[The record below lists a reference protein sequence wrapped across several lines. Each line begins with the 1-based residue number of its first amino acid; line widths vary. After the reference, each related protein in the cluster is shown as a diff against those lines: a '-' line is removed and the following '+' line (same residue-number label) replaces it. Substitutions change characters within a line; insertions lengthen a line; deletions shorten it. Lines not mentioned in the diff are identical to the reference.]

1 MFTRSFIRAGVAALL
16 VESAP
21 AACGTDA
28 PDGAG
33 TAGAGGAAP
42 TAGAASGAAATAS
55 ATQGEVSPGDN
66 VEFVATEF
74 AFTPSALTA
83 MAGTYSGT
91 LVNEGTIKSSTT
103 SGSTT
108 ATQSSR
114 PAGETVEFEFEVPE
128 EGIRYHCS
136 IPGHAEA
143 GMEGIIRTGATP
155 QAESADTH
163 GDSGDSGDMAAVE
176 ADPDAP
182 QYEWRD
188 PRAPARGEGEGFTLV
203 PGGAPDGGD
212 LIDVEMVVEEK
223 LATVAEGYV
232 QQIWTF
238 NGTMPGP
245 VIRTEVGDTVRV
257 HLINP
262 PEATAS
268 HSVDFHASQVAWND
282 EMRSIAP
289 GEELI
294 YEFTTDYAG
303 VWMYHCGTDP
313 VLHHIANGMFGMVIV
328 EPEGGLPPMD
338 NEFFIVQ
345 HEWYLGPQG
354 EVSSFTKANQA
365 ARARFR
371 HVQRRSVPVQGQP
384 DRDPDRRRGPAVR
397 ARRRAVDRLGVPHR
411 RDDLRRCDQGRCP
424 SAARQRRQLGIAG
437 GRSGTGTRC
446 GHRTEGRGGRALP
459 DGDPRLQLPG
469 SGSGGPAAGRRRRTV
484 IEDVGPCSWV
494 AESGRL

>member
-1 MFTRSFIRAGVAALL
+1 MYIRSLVRVGVAALL
-16 VESAP
+16 VAAA

-33 TAGAGGAAP
+33 ATGG
-42 TAGAASGAAATAS
+42 GGASGAAAGAPAAADTGS
-55 ATQGEVSPGDN
+55 ATAEVSPGDN

-74 AFTPSALTA
+74 AFTPSTVMAT
-83 MAGTYSGT
+83 AGTYSGT
-91 LVNEGTIKSSTT
+91 LVNNGTMEHDIKFDN
-103 SGSTT
+103 GD
-108 ATQSSR
+108 AIVAA
-114 PAGETVEFEFEVPE
+114 AGETVEFEFEVPA
-128 EGIRYHCS
+128 EGIRYICS
-136 IPGHAEA
+136 IPGHADA
-143 GMEGIIRTGATP
+143 GMTGEIRTEATP
-155 QAESADTH
+155 AVEVAGGEPSMGEA
-163 GDSGDSGDMAAVE
+163 MVVE

-182 QYEWRD
+182 PYEWRD
-188 PRAPARGEGEGFTLV
+188 PRAPARGEGEGFTLT

-328 EPEGGLPPMD
+328 EPEGGLPSME

-354 EVSSFTKANQA
+354 EVSSFAKANQA
-365 ARARFR
+365 APA
-371 HVQRRSVPVQGQP
+371 P
-384 DRDPDRRRGPAVR
+384 DFVMFNGVAFQYKDNPIEIPTGEEVR
-397 ARRRAVDRLGVPHR
+397 LFVL
-411 RDDLRRCDQGRCP
+411 
-424 SAARQRRQLGIAG
+424 
-437 GRSGTGTRC
+437 
-446 GHRTEGRGGRALP
+446 
-459 DGDPRLQLPG
+459 
-469 SGSGGPAAGRRRRTV
+469 
-484 IEDVGPCSWV
+484 DVGPSIDSSFHIVGTIFDNVIKEGIHLERGNDGNWGSQAV
-494 AESGRL
+494 DLAPAQGAVIELKAAEDGLYPMVTHAFNFPGRGAVGLLQAGDGEP

>member
-1 MFTRSFIRAGVAALL
+1 MFTKSFMRAGVAALL
-16 VESAP
+16 VVGV

-33 TAGAGGAAP
+33 AAESGGATPA
-42 TAGAASGAAATAS
+42 AGAASGAAATAS
-55 ATQGEVSPGDN
+55 TAQAEVSPGDD
-66 VEFVATEF
+66 VEFIATEF
-74 AFTPSALTA
+74 AFSPSALLAT
-83 MAGTYSGT
+83 AGTYSGT
-91 LVNEGTIKSSTT
+91 LVNDGTIEHDIQFDN
-103 SGSTT
+103 GD
-108 ATQSSR
+108 AIVAA
-114 PAGETVEFEFEVPE
+114 AGDTVEFEIEVPA
-128 EGIRYHCS
+128 EGVRYFCS

-143 GMEGIIRTGATP
+143 GMEGIIRTDATP

-163 GDSGDSGDMAAVE
+163 GDTADVAAVE

-182 QYEWRD
+182 PYDWRD
-188 PRAPARGEGEGFTLV
+188 PRAPARGEGEGFTLT
-203 PGGAPDGGD
+203 PGGAPGGGD

-245 VIRTEVGDTVRV
+245 VIRTHVGDTVRV
-257 HLINP
+257 HLVNP
-262 PEATAS
+262 PEATVS

-328 EPEGGLPPMD
+328 EPEGGLPPME

-354 EVSSFTKANQA
+354 EVSSFAKANQGAPSPDFVMFNGA
-365 ARARFR
+365 AF
-371 HVQRRSVPVQGQP
+371 QYKDIPIEIPTGEE
-384 DRDPDRRRGPAVR
+384 VR
-397 ARRRAVDRLGVPHR
+397 LFVL
-411 RDDLRRCDQGRCP
+411 
-424 SAARQRRQLGIAG
+424 
-437 GRSGTGTRC
+437 
-446 GHRTEGRGGRALP
+446 
-459 DGDPRLQLPG
+459 
-469 SGSGGPAAGRRRRTV
+469 
-484 IEDVGPCSWV
+484 DVGPSIDSSFHIVGTIFDDVVKEGVHLQRGNDGNWGSQAV
-494 AESGRL
+494 DLAPAQGAVIELKAAEDGLYPMVTHAFNFPGRGAVGLLQAGDGEP